1 MLHAGIFLEM
11 RESDCFLPLSRLPTA
26 TAVWFRCG
34 VHFTSA
40 LPVDRHVLKLDVC
53 LRSLIACGSTET
65 KHMFLWHRWH
75 PKQSE
80 HWQSR
85 IAWCSEASGG
95 AILTIKQDPK
105 RAVASSLLPP
115 QLVSRVTT
123 ANPIFLWCEMHYM
136 HLTFVL
142 QVSRLVHCREEPTTP
157 LTRASIPRFSITD
170 PWRG

>member
-65 KHMFLWHRWH
+65 KHMFLWHPRWH

-85 IAWCSEASGG
+85 IAWCMLRS
-95 AILTIKQDPK
+95 
-105 RAVASSLLPP
+105 
-115 QLVSRVTT
+115 
-123 ANPIFLWCEMHYM
+123 LWCCHPNDQAGPQACRGKLFASTSACEQGDHCEHY
-136 HLTFVL
+136 F
-142 QVSRLVHCREEPTTP
+142 LVMQDALHAPDFRFASQQTCP
-157 LTRASIPRFSITD
+157 L
-170 PWRG
+170 

>member
-1 MLHAGIFLEM
+1 MVGLPQLVIGLFTTQIYFSLLLQSFWSSIWINLRINNSPAQVTMLHAGIFLEM

-95 AILTIKQDPK
+95 AILMIKQDPK

-123 ANPIFLWCEMHYM
+123 ANPIFL
-136 HLTFVL
+136 
-142 QVSRLVHCREEPTTP
+142 
-157 LTRASIPRFSITD
+157 
-170 PWRG
+170 

>member
-1 MLHAGIFLEM
+1 MVGLPQLVIGLFTTQIYFSLLLQSFWSSIWINLRIHNSPAQVTMLHAGIFLEM

-34 VHFTSA
+34 VRFTSA

-95 AILTIKQDPK
+95 AILTINLK

-123 ANPIFLWCEMHYM
+123 ANPIFL
-136 HLTFVL
+136 
-142 QVSRLVHCREEPTTP
+142 
-157 LTRASIPRFSITD
+157 
-170 PWRG
+170 